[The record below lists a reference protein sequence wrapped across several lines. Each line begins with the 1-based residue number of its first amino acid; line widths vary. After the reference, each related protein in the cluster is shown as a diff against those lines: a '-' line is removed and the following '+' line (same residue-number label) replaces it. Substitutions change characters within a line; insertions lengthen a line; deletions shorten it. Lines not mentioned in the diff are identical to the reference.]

1 MHVARRPLVPVLPLE
16 AARNVPARLTPLH
29 VVHGAR
35 LPATTAYPT
44 AQLTSLASQPA
55 NRAAEQTT
63 ASLLVSVREW
73 R

>member
-1 MHVARRPLVPVLPLE
+1 MHVARRPRVPVLLLE
-16 AARNVPARLTPLH
+16 AARNAPARLTPLN
-29 VVHGAR
+29 VAHGAP
-35 LPATTAYPT
+35 LPAITAFPT
-44 AQLTSLASQPA
+44 SQLASLAAQPA